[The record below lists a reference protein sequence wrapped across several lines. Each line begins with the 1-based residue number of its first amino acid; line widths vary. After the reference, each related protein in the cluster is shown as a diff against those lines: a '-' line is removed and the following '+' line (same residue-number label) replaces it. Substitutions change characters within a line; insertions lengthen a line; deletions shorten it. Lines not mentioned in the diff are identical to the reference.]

1 MAEKKEKQASSLP
14 RPLRLFY
21 GIGEFGQQLSVLTL
35 NLYLPPSWAFPAR
48 RPAP

>member
-21 GIGEFGQQLSVLTL
+21 GAVTRLL
-35 NLYLPPSWAFPAR
+35 R
-48 RPAP
+48 R